1 VILYQWASFL
11 IEESF
16 AFLQLTNP
24 LDLDHVVF
32 NKTASGSRTHA
43 NKSTAGASDCEGA
56 SSSLCTND
64 PRAMQD
70 IASQEHLLP
79 FVLEYD
85 RCARQEVFRNQLF
98 SCNVCMSEK
107 LGNDCIAFVGCQHV
121 FCADCMRRFLELHIT
136 EGNVLGLKC
145 PTDKCESQIHQSQVF
160 HYFLWLKSF
169 CCTGVLII
177 VTVRS
182 LLSRSLFNLINPLR
196 LAYK

>member
-1 VILYQWASFL
+1 MILYQWASFL
-11 IEESF
+11 IESF

-32 NKTASGSRTHA
+32 NKTASGSPSHR
-43 NKSTAGASDCEGA
+43 STADASDCAGASN
-56 SSSLCTND
+56 SLCIND

-85 RCARQEVFRNQLF
+85 RCARQEVFKSQLF

-160 HYFLWLKSF
+160 RYLLWLTSF
-169 CCTGVLII
+169 CCTDVLII

-182 LLSRSLFNLINPLR
+182 LLSHSLFNLVNLS
-196 LAYK
+196 LAY